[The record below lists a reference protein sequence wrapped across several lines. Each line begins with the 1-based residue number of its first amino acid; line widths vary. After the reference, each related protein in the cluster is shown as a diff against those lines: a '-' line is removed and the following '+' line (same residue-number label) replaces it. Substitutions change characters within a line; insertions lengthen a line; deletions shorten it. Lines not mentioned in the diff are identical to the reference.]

1 MSITSKSLLNR
12 ADSLANEYNM
22 AVNGADRDKI
32 KAEWYREV
40 SRVSELIETH
50 NTFSEKKLK
59 SKSKIKKV
67 FSKHSKHRILNK

>member
-22 AVNGADRDKI
+22 AVNGVDRDKI
-32 KAEWYREV
+32 KAEWYKEV
-40 SRVSELIETH
+40 SRVSEWIETH

-59 SKSKIKKV
+59 LKSKNKKSV
-67 FSKHSKHRILNK
+67 LKALKA

>member
-22 AVNGADRDKI
+22 SRNGADRDKI
-32 KAEWYREV
+32 KAEWDKEI
-40 SRVSELIETH
+40 SRVAEWIETH

-59 SKSKIKKV
+59 SK
-67 FSKHSKHRILNK
+67 

>member
-32 KAEWYREV
+32 KAEWYKEV
-40 SRVSELIETH
+40 SRVAEWIETH
-50 NTFSEKKLK
+50 NTFLEKKLK
-59 SKSKIKKV
+59 LKLKNKKSVLKALKA
-67 FSKHSKHRILNK
+67 

>member
-32 KAEWYREV
+32 KAEWDKEI
-40 SRVSELIETH
+40 SRVAEWIETH

-59 SKSKIKKV
+59 LKSKNKKSV
-67 FSKHSKHRILNK
+67 LKALKA

>member
-32 KAEWYREV
+32 KAEWYREI
-40 SRVSELIETH
+40 SRIAEWIETH

-59 SKSKIKKV
+59 SKSKIKKSV
-67 FSKHSKHRILNK
+67 LKALKA

>member
-32 KAEWYREV
+32 KAEWYKEV
-40 SRVSELIETH
+40 SRVAEWIETH
-50 NTFSEKKLK
+50 NTFLEKKLK
-59 SKSKIKKV
+59 LKSKNKKSV
-67 FSKHSKHRILNK
+67 LKALKA

>member
-12 ADSLANEYNM
+12 ADLLANEYNM

-32 KAEWYREV
+32 KAEWYKEV

-50 NTFSEKKLK
+50 NTFSEK
-59 SKSKIKKV
+59 
-67 FSKHSKHRILNK
+67 N

>member
-32 KAEWYREV
+32 KAEWYKEV
-40 SRVSELIETH
+40 SRVAEWIETY

-59 SKSKIKKV
+59 SKLKNKKSV
-67 FSKHSKHRILNK
+67 LKALKA

>member
-1 MSITSKSLLNR
+1 MSITSKSLLNK

-32 KAEWYREV
+32 KADWYKEI
-40 SRVSELIETH
+40 SRVAEWIETH
-50 NTFSEKKLK
+50 NTFLEKKLK
-59 SKSKIKKV
+59 LKSKNKKV